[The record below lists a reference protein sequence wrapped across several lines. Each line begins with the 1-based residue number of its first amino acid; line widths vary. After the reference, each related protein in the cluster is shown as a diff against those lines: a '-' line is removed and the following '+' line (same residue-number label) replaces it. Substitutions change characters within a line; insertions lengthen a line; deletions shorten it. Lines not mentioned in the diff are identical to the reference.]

1 MAKKI
6 KMNVDSLSRA
16 WSKKLKKVRETKQRE
31 ASRKETAEETSRR
44 RSALKYEYF
53 REMTPRG
60 NI

>member
-1 MAKKI
+1 MDKKI
-6 KMNVDSLSRA
+6 KMNVDSLSRP

-31 ASRKETAEETSRR
+31 ASRKETAEEISKR
-44 RSALKYEYF
+44 RSALKYGYF